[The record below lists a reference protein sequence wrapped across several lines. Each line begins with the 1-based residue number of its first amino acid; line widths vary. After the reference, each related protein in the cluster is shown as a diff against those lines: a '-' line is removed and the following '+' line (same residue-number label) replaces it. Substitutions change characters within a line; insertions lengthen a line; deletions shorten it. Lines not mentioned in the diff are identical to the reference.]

1 MHALALVVP
10 TKDRPEDMRTLMQ
23 SLRQQTRKADQL
35 IVVDGSDPDIRRVI
49 DEFPDLQIDYVR
61 VFPPSLSKQRNAGMA
76 RLNRA
81 ITLAGYLDDDIVLE
95 PDAIESMLGFWE
107 SADDDIGGASFNIVN
122 APMPNKVFVKRW
134 FGIEDRVPG
143 KLLKSG
149 CPTTLGPQDRNIETD
164 WLCGGATVWRRSI
177 VESYKYDEWFV
188 GTGFMEDVDFS
199 FKVKERYRLF
209 LISSA
214 RLAHYMSPVRP
225 ERQYLLGMWQILNR
239 MYLVRKYRHRGL
251 SVWRAWVAHIGLL
264 MLNVGQAMLKGDIE
278 YLSRARGNF
287 AGILILLRGETRQV
301 GGFLK

>member
-10 TKDRPEDMRTLMQ
+10 TKDRPDDMR
-23 SLRQQTRKADQL
+23 SLLESIRQQTRKPGQL
-35 IVVDGSDPDIRRVI
+35 IVVDGSDPDIRYVL
-49 DEFPDLQIDYVR
+49 DEFPDLNIDYAR

-76 RLNRA
+76 RLNPT

-95 PDAIESMLGFWE
+95 PEAVEAMLRFWE
-107 SADDDIGGASFNIVN
+107 TADKDVGGASFNIVN
-122 APMPNKVFVKRW
+122 APMPNKVFVKSW
-134 FGIEDRVPG
+134 FGIEGRIPG

-149 CPTTLGPQDRNIETD
+149 CPTTLGPQERDIETD

-177 VESYKYDEWFV
+177 VESYQYDEWFV

-199 FKVKERYRLF
+199 FNVGERHRLF

-225 ERQYLLGMWQILNR
+225 ERQHLLGVWQIINR
-239 MYLVRKYRHRGL
+239 MYLVRKYRQRGL
-251 SVWRAWVAHIGLL
+251 SVWHAWVANLGLL
-264 MLNVGQAMLKGDIE
+264 LLNLGQAMLKVDGE
-278 YLSRARGNF
+278 YLSRAQGNL
-287 AGILILLRGETRQV
+287 AGIVSLMRGEARQV